1 MELKHPEPSSQTES
15 LIPLRRGWAAIPG
28 RAWRRLPP
36 RVVIDLSRPEHRR
49 NLFLSFVAVVLISF
63 AFLFSGYKAY
73 EYTDSAEFC
82 GTVCHPMSPE
92 FVRYQRSPHANVECA
107 KCHIGPGASFFIKSK
122 IDGLRQV
129 YAVMVNKYSR
139 PIKSPVHNL
148 RPARETCEECHTPT
162 LFQDNIIKNIVHYDN
177 DEANTRVQSTL
188 ILKMGGYQESTGIS
202 QGIHWHITNPVYYI
216 ATDEQRQVIVWVG
229 VEQKDGT
236 MKEYYARDML
246 LMAQS
251 SFVEKARAE
260 GRMRRMDCI
269 DCHNRTAHYIPTPEE
284 VVDEAISVGRIPRE
298 LPYIRAKA
306 VEVLRP
312 LYSSTAEAYDAIDG
326 LMDFYRVGY
335 PQIYAQRRA
344 DIEAALAELKR
355 IYVNTSF
362 PELGLNWQTNP
373 NNERHTP
380 FPGCFRCHDGKHVSV
395 NKAGEEIEVI
405 SVKCNLCHTV
415 PIVSRGSDLLVEAP
429 VIVGPIPESHSDFRW
444 TVEHRSVTFEE
455 EAECYVC
462 HGQAFCA
469 NKVCHEVSHPPDML
483 YTHAAEYRKQGNQV
497 CYTCHQNVLCSR
509 CHPGGIVENP

>member
-1 MELKHPEPSSQTES
+1 MGQNE
-15 LIPLRRGWAAIPG
+15 R
-28 RAWRRLPP
+28 
-36 RVVIDLSRPEHRR
+36 SRTP
-49 NLFLSFVAVVLISF
+49 
-63 AFLFSGYKAY
+63 
-73 EYTDSAEFC
+73 
-82 GTVCHPMSPE
+82 
-92 FVRYQRSPHANVECA
+92 
-107 KCHIGPGASFFIKSK
+107 
-122 IDGLRQV
+122 
-129 YAVMVNKYSR
+129 
-139 PIKSPVHNL
+139 
-148 RPARETCEECHTPT
+148 PARRH
-162 LFQDNIIKNIVHYDN
+162 
-177 DEANTRVQSTL
+177 
-188 ILKMGGYQESTGIS
+188 
-202 QGIHWHITNPVYYI
+202 
-216 ATDEQRQVIVWVG
+216 
-229 VEQKDGT
+229 
-236 MKEYYARDML
+236 
-246 LMAQS
+246 
-251 SFVEKARAE
+251 
-260 GRMRRMDCI
+260 
-269 DCHNRTAHYIPTPEE
+269 TAHGFHLEG
-284 VVDEAISVGRIPRE
+284 V
-298 LPYIRAKA
+298 L
-306 VEVLRP
+306 LRP
-312 LYSSTAEAYDAIDG
+312 LCSSTAEAYDAIDG